1 MTVRPAAVDDLP
13 RLVELIDLG
22 ATRAG
27 KEDRSDQAGYRRALA
42 EIDAAPHD
50 EVLVAVVGGEVV
62 GVCQVFAVR
71 HLQERGGLCAEVE
84 SVHVHPDVRGGGV
97 GSVLLDAAVA
107 QARAWGCYRVQL
119 TSDKTRGD
127 AHRFYA
133 RHGFTATHEGF
144 KLRL

>member
-1 MTVRPAAVDDLP
+1 MRRAAPGDVP
-13 RLVELIDLG
+13 RLVELLTLG
-22 ATRAG
+22 ASRPG
-27 KEDRSDQAGYRRALA
+27 KEDRTDEAGYRRALA
-42 EIDAAPHD
+42 EIDAAARN
-50 EVLVAVVGGEVV
+50 EVLVAVDGGEVV

-84 SVHVHPDVRGGGV
+84 SVHVHPDARGRGA
-97 GSVLLDAAVA
+97 GSVLLRAAVE

-119 TSDKTRGD
+119 TSDKSRRA